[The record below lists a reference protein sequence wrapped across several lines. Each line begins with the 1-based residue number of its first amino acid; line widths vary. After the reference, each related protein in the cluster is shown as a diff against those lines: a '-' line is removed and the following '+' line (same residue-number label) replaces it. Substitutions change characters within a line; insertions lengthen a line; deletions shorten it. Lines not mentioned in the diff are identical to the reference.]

1 MISLSVFSPVR
12 FTKSCLF
19 FRYFLHSKVFFCTP
33 NSCFNVLRKRKL
45 QNPRGLFVL
54 SSGESGFARRHL
66 HVHSV
71 ENESANKQCG
81 STNCRVLRDNQVLY
95 RFRWIKQLR
104 FISRAKIVHVAVVV
118 SLIWPTSYWY
128 SSGLVSL
135 PTLSCA
141 IAGAVG
147 TTVGL
152 VAISYF
158 FRRVVGELSI
168 DEVTQNVT
176 ISSLTFWGNRRNATF
191 PLSSLVPLSDT
202 GIDMKN
208 TFHRLELYGSKEVYL
223 LNLRHCKIFDEMF
236 CSVIGLPVH
245 QTDRKTA
252 EVASKK

>member
-1 MISLSVFSPVR
+1 MIFPVFR
-12 FTKSCLF
+12 RAKSCLF
-19 FRYFLHSKVFFCTP
+19 FRYFLHSKVFFYTP
-33 NSCFNVLRKRKL
+33 NSCFNALCKRKL
-45 QNPRGLFVL
+45 QNQRGLFVL
-54 SSGESGFARRHL
+54 SLGESGFARRHL
-66 HVHSV
+66 HSV
-71 ENESANKQCG
+71 GSESANKQCR
-81 STNCRVLRDNQVLY
+81 STNFRVSRDNQVLY

-104 FISRAKIVHVAVVV
+104 FISRAKIVHVAVLV
-118 SLIWPTSYWY
+118 SLIWPMSYWY

-176 ISSLTFWGNRRNATF
+176 ISSLTFWGNRRNRTF
-191 PLSSLVPLSDT
+191 PHTSLVPLSDT

-208 TFHRLELYGSKEVYL
+208 TFHRLELYGSKDVYL

-236 CSVIGLPVH
+236 FSVIGLPLH
-245 QTDRKTA
+245 QTDRKTV